1 MAQPVTRMA
10 AAQRG
15 QVLVFIAL
23 VLTVVLLPLAAYA
36 IDSATVTRAAAQL
49 QAATAEA
56 AMLGSQQIDQ
66 ATLRSSGRVTID
78 GTAAS
83 NAAAGL
89 LAVEAP
95 SATVDALTVDGSRVT
110 ISTSELIR
118 LPFNFL
124 PETSIVIRAN
134 ASARLAEGY
143 DRPSSRL
150 PLPTSTF

>member
-1 MAQPVTRMA
+1 MAQPLIAKT
-10 AAQRG
+10 AQRG

-23 VLTVVLLPLAAYA
+23 GLTVVLLPLAAYA
-36 IDSATVTRAAAQL
+36 IDSATVTRASAQL

-56 AMLGSQQIDQ
+56 AMLAAQQVDQ

-78 GTAAS
+78 ETSARD
-83 NAAAGL
+83 AAAGW
-89 LAVEAP
+89 LAAEAP
-95 SATVDALTVDGSRVT
+95 SAIIGELEVDGSRVT
-110 ISTSELIR
+110 ISTSERMI

-124 PETSIVIRAN
+124 PETSVMIRAN

-150 PLPTSTF
+150 PFPTSTF